1 MTLSESPGASLAQQ
15 AQAAGDMHTGM
26 EVVHSYWRPQQWAAQ
41 RGCLHV
47 MNCCWQTAL
56 PVHYPEVAAVA
67 AAAAAAAA
75 AEEWCM
81 PAEGVVAWLDWCTG
95 TAVVDASK
103 QAFAAAPVQ

>member
-56 PVHYPEVAAVA
+56 PVQYPEAAAVA
-67 AAAAAAAA
+67 AAAA
-75 AEEWCM
+75 EEGCM
-81 PAEGVVAWLDWCTG
+81 PAEGVEAWLGWCTG
-95 TAVVDASK
+95 TVLVDASK

>member
-26 EVVHSYWRPQQWAAQ
+26 EVVHRYWRPQQWAAQ

-56 PVHYPEVAAVA
+56 PVQCPEAAAVT
-67 AAAAAAAA
+67 AAAA
-75 AEEWCM
+75 AEQGCM
-81 PAEGVVAWLDWCTG
+81 PAEGGVARLGWCTG
-95 TAVVDASK
+95 TAVVDASR
-103 QAFAAAPVQ
+103 QAFAAAPVG